1 MSHFESFSDD
11 LDQLADIWSKLK
23 EAERVATDDRRWI
36 EDRIKSLVGVAENF
50 EGTETVDPVHYTI
63 KIVGRIDR
71 KVDSQKLQELA
82 SEAGLTDHLSRLFRW
97 TPEINMTLWKAAD
110 DSITRPLAAA
120 ITAKP
125 GRASFKIT
133 KKEL

>member
-1 MSHFESFSDD
+1 MALPETLPDD
-11 LDQLADIWSKLK
+11 LDELAYMWSNLK
-23 EAERVATDDRRWI
+23 EAEKEATDDRRAI

-50 EGTETVDPVHYTI
+50 EGTETADPERYTI
-63 KIVGRIDR
+63 KITGRIDR
-71 KVDSQKLQELA
+71 KVDSEKLQELA
-82 SEAGLTDHLSRLFRW
+82 AEAGLTDHLTRLFRW

-120 ITAKP
+120 ITAKA

-133 KKEL
+133 KKEK

>member
-1 MSHFESFSDD
+1 MLPDRLPDS
-11 LDQLADIWSKLK
+11 LDELAYMWLNVK
-23 EAERVATDDRRWI
+23 EEEREATEDRRAL

-50 EGTETVDPVHYTI
+50 EGTETADPERYTI
-63 KIVGRIDR
+63 KITGRIDR
-71 KVDSQKLQELA
+71 KVDSEKLQELA
-82 SEAGLTDHLSRLFRW
+82 AEAGLTDHLARLFRW

-120 ITAKP
+120 ITAKA

-133 KKEL
+133 KKEN

>member
-1 MSHFESFSDD
+1 MSHFESLSDD
-11 LDQLADIWSKLK
+11 LDELADIWVKLK
-23 EAERVATDDRRWI
+23 EAERVATDDRRKI

-50 EGTETVDPVHYTI
+50 EGTETADPVHYTI

-71 KVDSQKLQELA
+71 KVDSEKLQQLA

-110 DSITRPLAAA
+110 ISITRPLAGA

>member
-1 MSHFESFSDD
+1 MSHFSDD
-11 LDQLADIWSKLK
+11 LDELAFMWVNLK
-23 EAERVATDDRRWI
+23 EEERVATDDRRKI

-50 EGTETVDPVHYTI
+50 EGTETADPEHYTI
-63 KIVGRIDR
+63 KIIGRIDR
-71 KVDSQKLQELA
+71 KVDADKVQELA
-82 SEAGLTDHLSRLFRW
+82 AEHGLTDHLSTLFRW

-110 DSITRPLAAA
+110 ERITRPLAGA